1 MKIMLF
7 PRTLPL
13 NALTILCV
21 LCAFSAVSLA
31 QEVGLVSEAKPEESP
46 KPEKKPDSAL
56 VHEDVLARATPEN
69 ICVVITISSQR
80 VHLKVGDEIA
90 IDAPVSSGRRA
101 EWTPKGG
108 FVIVQKTVNHRSTLY
123 GSFVSAEGRTIRSN
137 ANSRT
142 EAPPAGA
149 SFVGAPMKWFMRLG
163 SHLQDY
169 TTFGLHAGKLPG
181 YPASHGCVRLP
192 ERIAKLIFEKAKI
205 GTPVMILE

>member
-1 MKIMLF
+1 MKTMSF
-7 PRTLPL
+7 PRMLPFH
-13 NALTILCV
+13 AVTILCA
-21 LCAFSAVSLA
+21 LCAFSSVSFA

-46 KPEKKPDSAL
+46 KPEKKPDSTL
-56 VHEDVLARATPEN
+56 VHEEVLARATPEN
-69 ICVVITISSQR
+69 ISVVITISSQR
-80 VHLKVGDEIA
+80 VHLKVGEEIA

-101 EWTPKGG
+101 GWTPKGG
-108 FVIVQKTVNHRSTLY
+108 FVIVQKIVNHRSTLY

-142 EAPPAGA
+142 DVPPAGA
-149 SFVGAPMKWFMRLG
+149 SFYGAPMKWFMRLG

-169 TTFGLHAGKLPG
+169 TTFGMHAGKLPG
-181 YPASHGCVRLP
+181 YPASHGCIRLP